1 MLLFLSTKHFFKL
14 YFDFIYRVGVYDM
27 ASEKFT
33 DNRTDAEFFAEIMAK
48 YPPYTEAVY
57 AYAINAAL
65 QAKAAAHGIE
75 VENVGLEDI
84 NRASNSSKTGLSVGV
99 GKNKHQTS
107 LWVRQ
112 HPPVTK
118 DVTRNGKV
126 VGSYEVAPMTATAN
140 TFIGG
145 GFSNGNALDVGSY
158 LAEANLAVGQA
169 FTPNETPAQ
178 IAARLAEQ
186 KEITAS
192 NERRRQEI
200 AGVEQIGADLTD
212 TLKEYTT
219 ALLQAEYQG
228 LVALNEHKGIA
239 PSDLHYPQK
248 KHKGKSD
255 EFINKTYQTSV
266 AMPEK
271 YNFLNVGEPSE
282 DPSVKA
288 IAKNDRMAVELQ
300 TNEVIKEHLHTTAA
314 HLKVVDYMTSLDD
327 DPHPLI
333 GQYEEK
339 YGKIRDLTS
348 EEMSRVNLLEGKM
361 PPVPEDKK
369 TFGED
374 GKEIKPEFK
383 FHEKNMF
390 VGGISVNDIGK
401 PDPKIVS
408 GQVFYADLKISP
420 KNTNI
425 TGIVNVVGGDPAKP
439 IDEIYV
445 AEGVATAT
453 AMEELIENATKFEPE
468 KYDGKN
474 ILVLSTYN
482 SNNFIESTKMLHHN
496 HPDIPINA
504 IGDNDIKVRL
514 ESGSGR
520 PILDEDGGFQ
530 YIARNNE
537 SYISSKDLPTNQEDQ
552 RLALKVNAGADACHE
567 LNTYFIDNPNRDADG
582 KPIAPMAAA
591 FIVNKG
597 QGGLNSF
604 IIKQQSPNVDSAM
617 PENQRLLNPKV
628 DLNDVVENAKNLLRN
643 KLKAQD
649 ATLAAEGKPKIKIED
664 KLNNLSDL
672 QFVLKKGII
681 DKPIESVRNNLQDL
695 FFKRLDLN
703 RYDNT
708 AVEPETDVSA
718 KAIQDAASTAALTRK
733 EPMATAQRPTSIVDE
748 ATPYAIESK
757 ASSYA
762 KKYGGGFMIPD
773 APATPSANDNKIED
787 PSVTQQR
794 NNVQASSPRP

>member
-1 MLLFLSTKHFFKL
+1 MLLFLLTEHFSKL
-14 YFDFIYRVGVYDM
+14 YFDFIYRVGVYGM
-27 ASEKFT
+27 ADKKFT
-33 DNRTDAEFFAEIMAK
+33 DNRTDDEFFADIMTK
-48 YPPYTEAVY
+48 YPPYTNAVY
-57 AYAINAAL
+57 AYAINSAL

-75 VENVGLEDI
+75 VIQLDLEDI

-99 GKNKHQTS
+99 GKDKHQTS

-118 DVTRNGKV
+118 EVTRNGKV
-126 VGSYEVAPMTATAN
+126 VGTYEVAPMTATAN
-140 TFIGG
+140 TFTSG
-145 GFSNGNALDVGSY
+145 GFSGGNTLDVASY
-158 LAEANLAVGQA
+158 LAEANQAVGQA
-169 FTPNETPAQ
+169 FMPNETPAQ
-178 IAARLAEQ
+178 VAARLAEQ
-186 KEITAS
+186 KAITEL
-192 NERRRQEI
+192 NEQRRQEI
-200 AGVEQIGADLTD
+200 ASVEQIGADLTD

-219 ALLQAEYQG
+219 ALLQAEHQG
-228 LVALNEHKGIA
+228 LVALNEHKGIKPA
-239 PSDLHYPQK
+239 DLHYPNK

-255 EFINKTYQTSV
+255 EFINKAYQNSV

-271 YNFLNVGEPSE
+271 YNFLNVGEPS
-282 DPSVKA
+282 DHPSVKA
-288 IAKNDRMAVELQ
+288 IEKSDRIAVELQ
-300 TNEVIKEHLHTTAA
+300 KNEVIKEHLHTTVA

-339 YGKIRDLTS
+339 YGKIRDLTDD
-348 EEMSRVNLLEGKM
+348 EMNRVNLLEGKM

-390 VGGISVNDIGK
+390 VGGVSVNDIGK

-408 GQVFYADLKISP
+408 GQVFYSDLKISP

-425 TGIVNVVGGDPAKP
+425 TGVVNVVGGDPTKP
-439 IDEIYV
+439 IDEINV

-453 AMEELIENATKFEPE
+453 AMQELIENAAKFEPE
-468 KYDGKN
+468 KYKDKN

-520 PILDEDGGFQ
+520 PILDADGGFQ

-537 SYISSKDLPTNQEDQ
+537 SYISSKDLPVKQEDQ

-567 LNTYFIDNPNRDADG
+567 LNTYFINNPNRDADD
-582 KPIAPMAAA
+582 KPIVPMAAA

-597 QGGLNSF
+597 KGGLNTF
-604 IIKQQSPNVDSAM
+604 IMKQQSPNVDNAT

-628 DLNDVVENAKNLLRN
+628 DLNDVVENAKNLLRH
-643 KLKAQD
+643 KLKVND
-649 ATLAAEGKPKIKIED
+649 AALAADGKPKIDNEVKM
-664 KLNNLSDL
+664 KALSEM
-672 QFVLKKGII
+672 QFVLKRGII
-681 DKPIESVRNNLQDL
+681 DNPVADTRNNIQDF

-703 RYDNT
+703 KYDKT
-708 AVEPETDVSA
+708 AVEPEMDVEA
-718 KAIQDAASTAALTRK
+718 KAIKDASSTAATIK
-733 EPMATAQRPTSIVDE
+733 EPMAIQKRPTSIADE
-748 ATPYAIESK
+748 AAQYSTESK

-773 APATPSANDNKIED
+773 EPSTPPTAANDNKME
-787 PSVTQQR
+787 SEKQHK
-794 NNVQASSPRP
+794 NVQASSPRP